1 MALDATQFVVKLV
14 QGHAAKIDGANFGQ
28 FPANKVGHAFCT
40 TGDRPQVQF
49 LIPVV
54 RRPMATPPKTRRRRR
69 TPAVTRSH
77 GKLVVIA
84 SATFVSLYLCYRL
97 AVPFLP
103 ALVWSVTA
111 AVVTQSL
118 VRWLGRWVKSPARRA
133 AAAVSVVAIAL
144 FVPVI
149 GLVTFAAV
157 EISQAVQNLQPA
169 EFFAKWQ
176 EAIQGQ
182 PRAATAWETI
192 SSNLDITRVA
202 DQLLAQVNSVATTVV
217 SGSVYSL
224 VMALLTLF
232 MLFFLYRDKDR
243 AMAAVRQLSPFTN
256 AETDRLLTRLDD
268 TIHATIFGIVVVAM
282 IQGTLGGLI
291 FYLLGLPAPV
301 LWGTVM
307 AFLSVIPYLGS
318 FVVWIPTAIFL
329 ALSGDWF
336 RATVLIAWGMIVIG
350 LIDNLLYPMLV
361 GNRLRQH
368 TVIAFIA
375 IVGGIAVFGAS
386 GVVLGPVVISLTFF
400 LLEVWRRR
408 TANGRAVDIG

>member
-1 MALDATQFVVKLV
+1 MRSSTASVAHTALALDATQFVVKLV

-282 IQGTLGGLI
+282 IQGKLGGLI
-291 FYLLGLPAPV
+291 FYLLGQP
-301 LWGTVM
+301 
-307 AFLSVIPYLGS
+307 
-318 FVVWIPTAIFL
+318 
-329 ALSGDWF
+329 
-336 RATVLIAWGMIVIG
+336 
-350 LIDNLLYPMLV
+350 
-361 GNRLRQH
+361 
-368 TVIAFIA
+368 
-375 IVGGIAVFGAS
+375 
-386 GVVLGPVVISLTFF
+386 
-400 LLEVWRRR
+400 
-408 TANGRAVDIG
+408 